1 MEINGKKISPMMQQ
15 YLETKE
21 QAKDSILFFR
31 LGDFYE
37 MFFDD
42 ALLVSKEIDLALTGK
57 SYGAEE
63 RAPMCGV
70 PCFTADMYIAKLVE
84 RGHKVAICEQV
95 EDPTTAKGLVKR
107 EIVRIVTPGTLT
119 SSDMLVEKENNYLMC
134 VHRGEEGAGI
144 AYTDISTGEISCTE
158 FKVSGDELFEMLEN
172 EIVRISP
179 SELLLPNEFYDVH
192 KERLQTVVAC
202 YITPYEQDLKRDEV
216 ERIVLS
222 QFGVAALKG
231 LGLEE
236 KMLASFALG
245 KLLHYVRDMQMQTAE
260 FVGRLD
266 VYESSNHM
274 NLDKATIRS
283 LELVESIFD
292 KKAKTN
298 LLHVLDDTHTAMGAR
313 KLKQWIKEPLNDYSG
328 ILRRQDSVEFL
339 LNNPLFLNNACEI
352 LKGIRDLERLAGR
365 IAWGNVNAPDLL
377 SLQNSIMHLPE
388 LRAELAASGDDLCE
402 ELAEGI
408 DGLEELGEKIA
419 AAITDEPSVALR
431 EGRLIRR
438 GYSAELDELKDS
450 IRDGQNWIAGLEA
463 SEKER
468 SGIKNLKVGFN
479 KVFGYY
485 IEVTKSNYSM
495 VPEEYIR
502 KQTLVNCER
511 FITPELKEIESKVL
525 NAEAKINDL
534 EYKLFQE
541 LRNYITG
548 FIGKIQQSSASIA
561 ILDVLCSFAKVS
573 GRMNYVRPLI
583 HEGREIA
590 IKDGRHPVV
599 ERMGD
604 GGTFVA
610 NDTYMNDEDA
620 SMLIITGPNMSGKST
635 YMRQVALIV
644 LMAQMG
650 CFVPCTS
657 AKIGIVDN
665 IFTRIGAADNLA
677 QGQSTFFMEMS
688 ELAYILNTATENSLI
703 ILDEIGRGT
712 STYDGLSIA
721 WAAIEYLC
729 PHSGNQSVRKHH
741 RIRTLFATHYHEL
754 TVLQDML
761 PGVKNLNV
769 DVLEEQ
775 GNVIF
780 LHRIVEGSASRS
792 YGIHVAK
799 LAGVPNSLLDRAQEK
814 LDELERMGTTNFDA
828 VKNPNKYYS
837 DEINE
842 KQNVQMSIFDFANNE
857 VVERLRSLNLME
869 LKPSEVYGILEDLK
883 KEAEK

>member
-1 MEINGKKISPMMQQ
+1 MEINGKKMSPMMQQ
-15 YLETKE
+15 YLDTKE

-42 ALLVSKEIDLALTGK
+42 ALLVAKELDLTLTGK

-70 PCFTADMYIAKLVE
+70 PCFTADIYIAKLVE

-134 VHRGEEGAGI
+134 VHRGEAGAGL

-158 FKVSGDELFEMLEN
+158 FKLAGDELFEMLEN
-172 EIVRISP
+172 EIVRIAP
-179 SELLLPNEFYDVH
+179 SELLLPAALYDMY
-192 KERLQTVVAC
+192 KERIQTAVGC
-202 YITPYEQDLKRDEV
+202 YITPYEQDLRRDEA
-216 ERIVLS
+216 ERIILS

-236 KMLASFALG
+236 KGLAGSALG
-245 KLLHYVRDMQMQTAE
+245 ELLHYVRDMQMQAAE
-260 FVGRLD
+260 FVGKLN

-298 LLHVLDDTHTAMGAR
+298 LLHVLDETHTAMGAR
-313 KLKQWIKEPLNDYSG
+313 KLKQWIKEPLNDFSG
-328 ILRRQDSVEFL
+328 ILRRQNSVEFL
-339 LNNPLFLNNACEI
+339 LNDQLFLNNTCEI

-377 SLQNSIMHLPE
+377 SLQNSITHLPE
-388 LRAELAASGDDLCE
+388 LRAELANSGDDLFK
-402 ELAEGI
+402 ELADGI
-408 DGLEELGEKIA
+408 DGLEELGDKIA
-419 AAITDEPSVALR
+419 AAITDEPQVTLR
-431 EGRLIRR
+431 EGGLIRR

-450 IRDGQNWIAGLEA
+450 IKDGQNWIAGLEA

-495 VPEEYIR
+495 IPENYIR

-525 NAEAKINDL
+525 NAEAKINDF

-561 ILDVLCSFAKVS
+561 ILDVLCAFAKVS
-573 GRMNYVRPLI
+573 SRMNYVRPII

-599 ERMGD
+599 EKMGD

-610 NDTYMNDEDA
+610 NDTYMNDDDA

-650 CFVPCTS
+650 CFVPCES

-729 PHSGNQSVRKHH
+729 PHSANRSVRKH
-741 RIRTLFATHYHEL
+741 RKIRTLFATHYHEL
-754 TVLQDML
+754 TALEDIL

-799 LAGVPNSLLDRAQEK
+799 LAGVPNDLLDRAQEK
-814 LDELERMGTTNFDA
+814 LDELERAGTTDFNG
-828 VKNPNKYYS
+828 VRNPGRYGN
-837 DEINE
+837 DELKE
-842 KQNVQMSIFDFANNE
+842 KTNVQMSIFDFANNE
-857 VVERLRSLNLME
+857 VVERLRSLDLME
-869 LKPSEVYGILEDLK
+869 LKPSEAYGILEDLK

>member
-1 MEINGKKISPMMQQ
+1 MEINGKKMSPMMQQ
-15 YLETKE
+15 YLDTKE

-42 ALLVSKEIDLALTGK
+42 ALLVAKELDLTLTGK

-70 PCFTADMYIAKLVE
+70 PCFTADIYIAKLVE

-134 VHRGEEGAGI
+134 VHRGEAGAGL

-158 FKVSGDELFEMLEN
+158 FKLAGDELFEMLEN
-172 EIVRISP
+172 EIVRIAP
-179 SELLLPNEFYDVH
+179 SELLLPAALYDMY
-192 KERLQTVVAC
+192 KERIQTAVGC
-202 YITPYEQDLKRDEV
+202 YITPYEQDLRRDEA
-216 ERIVLS
+216 ERIILS

-236 KMLASFALG
+236 KGLAGSALG
-245 KLLHYVRDMQMQTAE
+245 ELLHYVRDMQMQAAE
-260 FVGRLD
+260 FVGKLN

-298 LLHVLDDTHTAMGAR
+298 LLHVLDETHTAMGAR
-313 KLKQWIKEPLNDYSG
+313 KLKQWIKEPLNDFSG
-328 ILRRQDSVEFL
+328 ILRRQNSVEFL
-339 LNNPLFLNNACEI
+339 LNDQLFLNNTCEI

-377 SLQNSIMHLPE
+377 SLQNSITHLPE
-388 LRAELAASGDDLCE
+388 LRAELANSGDDLFR
-402 ELAEGI
+402 ELADGI
-408 DGLEELGEKIA
+408 DGLEELGDKIA
-419 AAITDEPSVALR
+419 AAITDEPQVTLR
-431 EGRLIRR
+431 EGGLIRR

-450 IRDGQNWIAGLEA
+450 IKDGQNWIAGLEA

-495 VPEEYIR
+495 IPENYIR

-525 NAEAKINDL
+525 NAEAKINDF

-561 ILDVLCSFAKVS
+561 ILDVLCAFAKVS
-573 GRMNYVRPLI
+573 SRMNYVRPII

-599 ERMGD
+599 EKMGD

-610 NDTYMNDEDA
+610 NDTYMNDDDA

-650 CFVPCTS
+650 CFVPCES

-729 PHSGNQSVRKHH
+729 PHSANQAACKHRK
-741 RIRTLFATHYHEL
+741 IRTLFATHYHEL
-754 TVLQDML
+754 TALEDIL

-799 LAGVPNSLLDRAQEK
+799 LAGVPNDLLDRAQEK
-814 LDELERMGTTNFDA
+814 LDELERAGTTDFNG
-828 VKNPNKYYS
+828 VRNPGRYGN
-837 DEINE
+837 DELKE
-842 KQNVQMSIFDFANNE
+842 KTNVQMSIFDFANNE
-857 VVERLRSLNLME
+857 VVERLRSLDLME
-869 LKPSEVYGILEDLK
+869 LKPSEAYGILEDLK